1 MVNAQLHGV
10 LRHLHSLRETQTV
23 AEASDSQLLDW
34 FTRRRDET
42 PFTALMR
49 RHGPMVWGVSQRLLH
64 HTQDAEDVFQATF
77 LLLAQKAASIRK
89 QGSVGSWLH
98 GVAHRL
104 ALKTRVRQARRQD
117 RERRAAEAQPMKR
130 DSDSSWQEVQTAL
143 DAALDRLPEKYR
155 AALVLCYL
163 EGKSHAEA
171 ARQLGCPLA
180 TLRTHVARG
189 RKLLRDRL
197 TKHGLTLSTAG
208 IVSLL
213 LASAASAAAPT
224 TLARAT
230 AKAALAVA
238 AGHKAAAVCS
248 APVAA
253 LVNGG
258 LRTMFVGK
266 MKMAMALLL
275 AASVAAVACGLA
287 NTPAADESAKPPAAS
302 AKPPAAKEA
311 DNKEAVA
318 YSGRVLDPDGKPLAG
333 AKLHLAK
340 PWYQMKRPAPSPLY
354 ATTGEDGRFSFT
366 VPQATVGSDQM
377 ELVATA
383 KDFGPG
389 WVTLG
394 PQDKKDNLTVQLVKD
409 DVPIEGQ
416 IVDLQ
421 GKPVKDATVRV
432 TGIRAAAKEDLGP
445 WLKAVASSK
454 GQSMQKEHQYLP
466 RLLKCDEVPGISHE
480 IKTDADGHFR
490 LACTG
495 HNRLITVRIDAPTIA
510 SQELRILTQ
519 AGKTIEAPEIDA
531 NPEYGIEGLTIRYFP
546 ATFKHVAGPTKP
558 ITGIVRDKD
567 TGSPLAGVTVKSY
580 KLANNPIHGLEFLET
595 KTDAQGRYRLTGM
608 PKGKGNKILFEAP
621 EDQPYLTVHAVV
633 PDTDGLDA
641 VTVDFEW
648 KRCIWIEGRVTDKAT
663 GKTVPCHVQYF
674 ALFGNPNLK
683 DHPGYQGTHVNRNNW
698 KADGRFRVIGLP
710 GPGLLTVWA
719 GDQYLAALERDDAD
733 GAKTPTLGTDPVHA
747 SAYNVNAAARID
759 PPQKVES
766 FQRAIVL
773 DPGETFTGALLGPDG
788 KPVEGA
794 LSYGLSSQAG
804 WERPPLKTAEF
815 TVRGFN
821 PRRPRPVLFRHI
833 EKNLVAVF
841 ELPKDTTK
849 SITVRMQPGATITG
863 RLVDANGQPRPNVEM
878 DVSARDDKGNSLG
891 FSLPNKVKTDK
902 AGRFRIETL
911 LPGYKYELNDHYGFL
926 RDMLQLKDGLRA
938 GETMDLGD
946 VQLKR
951 PGE

>member
-34 FTRRRDET
+34 FAHRREEM

-49 RHGPMVWGVSQRLLH
+49 RHGPMVWGVSRRLLH

-89 QGSVGSWLH
+89 QSSVGSWLH

-104 ALKTRVRQARRQD
+104 ALKARVRQTRQQN

-130 DSDSSWQEVQTAL
+130 DDDSSWQELQAAL
-143 DAALDRLPEKYR
+143 DAALDRLPERYR

-171 ARQLGCPLA
+171 ARQLGCPLP

-197 TKHGLTLSTAG
+197 MKHGLTLSTAG

-213 LASAASAAAPT
+213 LASAASSAAPT
-224 TLARAT
+224 TLTKAT
-230 AKAALAVA
+230 TKAALALA
-238 AGHKAAAVCS
+238 AGQKAAAVCS

-266 MKMAMALLL
+266 MKWAMALFL

-287 NTPAADESAKPPAAS
+287 QSPAADETAKPQATSAKPQ
-302 AKPPAAKEA
+302 AAKEA
-311 DNKEAVA
+311 DDKEAVA
-318 YSGRVLDPDGKPLAG
+318 FNGRVLDPDGKPLTG
-333 AKLHLAK
+333 AKLYMTKA
-340 PWYQMKRPAPSPLY
+340 WYSLKRPGPSPLY

-366 VPQATVGSDQM
+366 VPKETVVNDQM
-377 ELVATA
+377 ELVVTA
-383 KDFGPG
+383 KGFGPD
-389 WVTLG
+389 WITVG
-394 PQDKKDNLTVQLVKD
+394 PNDKKENLTIQLVKD
-409 DVPIEGQ
+409 DLPIAGQ

-421 GKPVKDATVRV
+421 GKPARGATVRL
-432 TGIRAAAKEDLGP
+432 TGIDAAPKDDLGP
-445 WLKAVASSK
+445 WLKAVK
-454 GQSMQKEHQYLP
+454 GSTWDSINLQHKHLTR
-466 RLLKCDEVPGISHE
+466 RLTSTEVPALPQAAI
-480 IKTDADGHFR
+480 TDADGKFR
-490 LACTG
+490 FTG
-495 HNRLITVRIDAPTIA
+495 IGRDRLVHLRIDAPTIA
-510 SQELRILTQ
+510 SQELHILTR
-519 AGKTIEAPEIDA
+519 AGKAIEAPEVKA
-531 NPEYGIEGLTIRYFP
+531 NAEYGIEGLTVTYYP
-546 ATFKHVAGPTKP
+546 ASFKHVAGPTKP

-567 TGSPLAGVTVKSY
+567 TGSPLTGVSVKSY

-621 EDQPYLTVHAVV
+621 EDQPYLMVHAVV
-633 PDTDGLDA
+633 PDTDGLDP
-641 VTVDFEW
+641 VTVDFEM
-648 KRCIWIEGRVTDKAT
+648 KRGVWIEGQVTDKAT
-663 GKTVPCHVQYF
+663 GKLVPCHVEYF

-683 DHPGYQGTHVNRNNW
+683 DHPGYQGTHVNRHNW
-698 KADGRFRVIGLP
+698 KADGTFRVVGLP
-710 GPGLLTVWA
+710 GPGILTVWA
-719 GDQYLAALERDDAD
+719 GDEYLTAVERDDAD
-733 GAKTPTLGTDPVHA
+733 GSKTVVLGTDPVHA
-747 SAYNVNAAARID
+747 SAYNVNAVARID
-759 PPQKVES
+759 PPQNAES
-766 FQRAIVL
+766 FKRVIVL
-773 DPGETFTGALLGPDG
+773 DPGETFTGALVDLDG

-794 LSYGLSSQAG
+794 RSYGLSSQAG

-815 TVRGFN
+815 AVRGFN
-821 PRRPRPVLFRHI
+821 PRRPRPVLFRHV

-841 ELPKDTTK
+841 DPPKDAK
-849 SITVRMQPGATITG
+849 KPSTVRMQPGAIITG

-878 DVSARDDKGNSLG
+878 DVSARDDKGASIG
-891 FSLPNKVKTDK
+891 FSLPNKVKTDS
-902 AGRFRIETL
+902 AGRFRIDAL
-911 LPGYKYELNDHYGFL
+911 LPGYKYELNDHHGFL
-926 RDMLQLKDGLRA
+926 RDMLQLNVGLRA
-938 GETMDLGD
+938 GETKDLGD